1 MLNKDIKLEK
11 VILIDENGINLGEKK
26 TSDALKLAEDKD
38 LDLYL
43 VSGNTA
49 KILDYE
55 KYLYTKKKNEKVQK
69 SIKIKEVKFSLKI
82 AENDFNI
89 KIRHISELLEKNHV
103 LIKVEMKGRELNNP
117 NLGFNLLNKI
127 LGALKIEG
135 QGTLNGKNV
144 CIQVNKR

>member
-11 VILIDENGINLGEKK
+11 VILIDEKGINLGEIK

-55 KYLYTKKKNEKVQK
+55 KYLYTKKKKEKVQK

>member
-55 KYLYTKKKNEKVQK
+55 KYLYTKKKKEKVQK

>member
-1 MLNKDIKLEK
+1 MLNNEIKLEK
-11 VILIDENGINLGEKK
+11 VILIDEKGINLGEIK

-55 KYLYTKKKNEKVQK
+55 KYLYTKKKKEKVQK